1 MRILVAQEWRKLD
14 DGTMQKVRD
23 VEVDRDPA
31 EVKAERLAALRAEAW
46 AEVEAALDPRE
57 QTALLTTAVGLLCEA
72 VFLGRQ
78 PDAEAVGDLLHAL
91 QAVSAPLE
99 RWQEVEAAVAAADTY
114 EAIQAVKR
122 PTTAA
127 IPPVRAADIAAKAA
141 RGRQ

>member
-1 MRILVAQEWRKLD
+1 MKFA
-14 DGTMQKVRD
+14 
-23 VEVDRDPA
+23 DPA
-31 EVKAERLAALRAEAW
+31 EVREQRLAALRAEAW

-114 EAIQAVKR
+114 EAIQAVQR
-122 PTTAA
+122 PATAA
-127 IPPVRAADIAAKAA
+127 IPPIRAADIAAKAA
-141 RGRQ
+141 RARQP